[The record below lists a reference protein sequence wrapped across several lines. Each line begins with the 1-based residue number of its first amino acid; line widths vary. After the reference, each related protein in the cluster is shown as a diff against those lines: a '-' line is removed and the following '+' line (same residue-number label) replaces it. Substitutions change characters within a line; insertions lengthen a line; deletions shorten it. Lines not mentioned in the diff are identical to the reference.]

1 MKTNNE
7 VMSAKNN
14 TKPITA
20 YNLYDF
26 SVGIQ
31 EAVLEGYRLSTDN
44 QNFPVQLGPSLYTA
58 VLIKEEQEEQTK
70 KEPEVV
76 AENATN
82 VVESATGVPQKETED
97 KPKGRTR
104 KVSKE

>member
-7 VMSAKNN
+7 VMSAKSK

-31 EAVLEGYRLSTDN
+31 EAVLEGYRLSTEN
-44 QNFPVQLGPSLYTA
+44 QHFPVQIGPGLYTA
-58 VLIKEEQEEQTK
+58 VLVSTSIDDFVEQ
-70 KEPEVV
+70 PMGVV
-76 AENATN
+76 L
-82 VVESATGVPQKETED
+82 KD
-97 KPKGRTR
+97 KPKGRTK
-104 KVSKE
+104 KVTKE

>member
-1 MKTNNE
+1 MKTN
-7 VMSAKNN
+7 K

-31 EAVLEGYRLSTDN
+31 EAVLEGYRLSTEN

-58 VLIKEEQEEQTK
+58 VLIKEEQEEQPK
-70 KEPEVV
+70 KELEVV
-76 AENATN
+76 SESATDVVEVATN
-82 VVESATGVPQKETED
+82 VSQKETED

-104 KVSKE
+104 KVNKE

>member
-1 MKTNNE
+1 MK
-7 VMSAKNN
+7 
-14 TKPITA
+14 TKPIIA

-26 SVGIQ
+26 SVGVQ
-31 EAVLEGYRLSTDN
+31 DAVLKGYRLSTEN

-58 VLIKEEQEEQTK
+58 VLIKEELEDQPK

-76 AENATN
+76 AENATD
-82 VVESATGVPQKETED
+82 VGQVATDVAQKEAED

-104 KVSKE
+104 KVTKE

>member
-1 MKTNNE
+1 MK
-7 VMSAKNN
+7 

-58 VLIKEEQEEQTK
+58 VLIKEEQEEQPK

-76 AENATN
+76 AESATN
-82 VVESATGVPQKETED
+82 VAENATDVVEVTTDVSQKEAED
-97 KPKGRTR
+97 NPKGRTR

>member
-1 MKTNNE
+1 MK
-7 VMSAKNN
+7 

-31 EAVLEGYRLSTDN
+31 EAVLEGYRLSTEN
-44 QNFPVQLGPSLYTA
+44 SNFPVQLGPSLYTA
-58 VLIKEEQEEQTK
+58 VLIKEEQEEQPK
-70 KEPEVV
+70 KEPEV
-76 AENATN
+76 ENTTN
-82 VVESATGVPQKETED
+82 ASQKETED
-97 KPKGRTR
+97 KTKGRTR

>member
-1 MKTNNE
+1 MKTNNA
-7 VMSAKNN
+7 VMSAKNK

-58 VLIKEEQEEQTK
+58 VLINEEQEVQP
-70 KEPEVV
+70 KEESEVV
-76 AENATN
+76 GENATDI
-82 VVESATGVPQKETED
+82 PQKETED

-104 KVSKE
+104 KVNKE